1 MFQRQNVMDLG
12 GLGIPSL
19 AQAHLTEGMVEQVA
33 LTDLWPAVMIARTT
47 TLWSLI
53 TIVVRTDLLSMDV
66 TISIVS

>member
-19 AQAHLTEGMVEQVA
+19 AQAHLTQAMVEQVA

-47 TLWSLI
+47 TLWSLV
-53 TIVVRTDLLSMDV
+53 TIIVRADLLGVRV
-66 TISIVS
+66 TISVVG

>member
-1 MFQRQNVMDLG
+1 MDLG

-47 TLWSLI
+47 TFWSLV
-53 TIVVRTDLLSMDV
+53 TIVVRTDLLGVRV
-66 TISIVS
+66 TISVVG

>member
-19 AQAHLTEGMVEQVA
+19 ALAHLTEGMVEQVA

-47 TLWSLI
+47 TLWSLV
-53 TIVVRTDLLSMDV
+53 TIIVRADLLGVRV
-66 TISIVS
+66 TISVVG

>member
-33 LTDLWPAVMIARTT
+33 LTDLWPAVMIAWTT
-47 TLWSLI
+47 TLWSLV
-53 TIVVRTDLLSMDV
+53 TIIVRADLLGVRV
-66 TISIVS
+66 TISVVG